1 MILIKHRVKTLK
13 GSLNRVDSFA
23 VEASRRG
30 FAKAGVNLGGDHLT
44 NLIGV
49 PPGDF
54 ERVDKL
60 EVCYAVADIHGV
72 DAR

>member
-1 MILIKHRVKTLK
+1 MIPIKIRIETLK

-23 VEASRRG
+23 VETCRRS
-30 FAKAGVNLGGDHLT
+30 FAKSAVNLDGD
-44 NLIGV
+44 NLAKLISV

-60 EVCYAVADIHGV
+60 KVCDAVPDIHAV
-72 DAR
+72 DA